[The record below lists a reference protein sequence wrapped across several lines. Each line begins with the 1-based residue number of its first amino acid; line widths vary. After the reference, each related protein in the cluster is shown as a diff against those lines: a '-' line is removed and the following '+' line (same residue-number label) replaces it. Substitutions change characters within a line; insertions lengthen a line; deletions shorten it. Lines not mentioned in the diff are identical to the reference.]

1 MEYQNKEAEMKYKD
15 MRSCFLGMIIGSA
28 VGEIV
33 ARESL
38 VYVTPEDEEY
48 ERQVAEVSGEEPKVV
63 PKYEPGK
70 NTELLMEACSK
81 LLDMNETNGF
91 VDCWANQLFFRVAP
105 VAFISEA
112 RNLDLN
118 SPISMA
124 LQELGK
130 TYTDPLAVLPAV
142 EWILLLRSILQK
154 EPEIPNAWT
163 ALETVLNTNA
173 DVEPAW
179 ADKSAA
185 SVYQSARKKPA
196 KKLNPE
202 SGLYMLRFVKQKVL
216 SLSNAKKWQ
225 KMPIWKVALDRLI
238 TEGSILNKRDRL
250 TAGAMAGAFL
260 GAYWG
265 VGTISPFYRRRL
277 ANQEDYFSRG
287 QPWFA
292 TLAKP
297 LTDVE
302 AECPKPKD
310 GRSSN
315 FFKPY
320 FAHKDQDELK
330 TVFYTVAVRNGAL
343 RAKYP
348 GGVAAYHQKQSP
360 TANRNICISCFMG
373 GDVDTCVNDLLL
385 CGLMPPDDFI
395 CFDATAG
402 TMCVDW
408 EEIDGKP
415 RDLGISWLKARYH
428 EGYLWVRY
436 NGGKKFS
443 RKVQG

>member
-15 MRSCFLGMIIGSA
+15 LRSRFLGMIIGCA
-28 VGEIV
+28 IGEIV

-38 VYVTPEDEEY
+38 AYITPEDEEY

-70 NTELLMEACSK
+70 NTELLTDAWSK

-105 VAFISEA
+105 IAFISEV

-118 SPISMA
+118 GPISMT

-142 EWILLLRSILQK
+142 EWVLLLRSILQK
-154 EPEIPNAWT
+154 KPEIPNAWT
-163 ALETVLNTNA
+163 ALETVLKTNA
-173 DVEPAW
+173 YAEPAW

-185 SVYQSARKKPA
+185 SVYQSARKKQT
-196 KKLNPE
+196 KKLCPE

-216 SLSNAKKWQ
+216 RMSNAKKWQ

-238 TEGSILNKRDRL
+238 TERSILNKRDRL

-277 ANQEDYFSRG
+277 ANQDDYFSRG
-287 QPWFA
+287 QSWFN

-297 LTDVE
+297 LIEVE
-302 AECPKPKD
+302 SNDQTPKD
-310 GRSSN
+310 ERSSHY
-315 FFKPY
+315 FQPH
-320 FAHKDQDELK
+320 FAHKDQNELK
-330 TVFYTVAVRNGAL
+330 TVFYTVAVRNAAL

-348 GGVAAYHQKQSP
+348 GGVAAYHQKNTP
-360 TANRNICISCFMG
+360 TANRDICISCYMG
-373 GDVDTCVNDLLL
+373 GDVNDCINDLLL
-385 CGLMPPDDFI
+385 CGLMPPDDLI

-402 TMCVDW
+402 TISVDY

-415 RDLGISWLKARYH
+415 RDMGVPWLRARYH
-428 EGYLWVRY
+428 DGYLWVRY
-436 NGGKKFS
+436 DDGKKI
-443 RKVQG
+443 RRRLLG